1 MLNHQNISEN
11 IGSIPNDM
19 FNLMTE
25 LYPICRSIT
34 GNGVRKTLDI
44 IKKHINL
51 EIHEI
56 PSGTSV
62 FDWKIPKEW
71 NISDGYII
79 DPNGKKIVDFKK
91 SNLHV
96 VGYSVPIHKKIQLDE
111 LKNHIH
117 TLPSPPNAIPFITSY
132 YKETW
137 GFCMTYNQFQK
148 LESGEYEICVDSTLE
163 DGSLTFGEFIIK
175 GKTEKEF
182 LISCY
187 VCHPSLCND
196 NLSGVVLA
204 TFLAK
209 HLKNLSLNYSYR
221 FLFIPETI
229 GAITWLNLNEKNL
242 DNIKGGLVATCL
254 ADSGRSTYKKSRMG
268 NAKIDQI
275 VSYVLEHS
283 KADFSIVDFYPYGS
297 DERQFCS
304 PGFNLPIGSL
314 MRTPYRKFQEYHTS
328 ADDLTFVKKEA
339 IEDSFRKYLETI
351 MIFDQD
357 AKYLNTNQKC
367 EPQLGKRGLY
377 RNLGIPRYDETSD
390 ETEQQELA
398 MFWILNLSDG
408 NNSLLDIAKISKIPF
423 SIVLKIANLL
433 NEKKLLTKIN

>member
-1 MLNHQNISEN
+1 MSIHQNISDN
-11 IGSIPNDM
+11 INSIQNDM
-19 FNLMTE
+19 FDFMTE

-34 GNGVRKTLDI
+34 GNGVRKTLEM

-51 EIHEI
+51 TIQDI

-79 DPNGKKIVDFKK
+79 DPKGKKIVDFKK

-96 VGYSVPIHKKIQLDE
+96 VGYSIPIHKKIHFDE

-117 TLPSPPNAIPFITSY
+117 TLPSQPNVIPFITSY

-137 GFCMTYNQFQK
+137 GFCMSHNEFQK
-148 LESGEYEICVDSTLE
+148 LESGEYEICIDSTLE
-163 DGSLTFGEFIIK
+163 NGYLTFGEFIIK

-209 HLKNLSLNYSYR
+209 QLKNLSLNYSYR

-229 GAITWLNLNEKNL
+229 GAITWLSLNEKNL
-242 DNIKGGLVATCL
+242 HKIEAGLVATCL
-254 ADSGRSTYKKSRMG
+254 ADSGTSTYKKSRIG
-268 NAKIDQI
+268 NAKIDEI
-275 VSYVLEHS
+275 VPYVLEHS
-283 KADFSIVDFYPYGS
+283 KTDFSIVDFYPYGS

-314 MRTPYRKFQEYHTS
+314 MRTPYRKFEEYHTS
-328 ADDLTFVKKEA
+328 ADDLMFIKKDSLG
-339 IEDSFRKYLETI
+339 DSFNKYLETI
-351 MIFDQD
+351 MIFDHD

-377 RNLGIPRYDETSD
+377 RNLGFRRTDETSND
-390 ETEQQELA
+390 TEQQELA

-408 NNSLLDIAKISKIPF
+408 NNSLFDIAKTSQIPF
-423 SIVLKIANLL
+423 STIDQVANLL
-433 NEKKLLTKIN
+433 NEKNLLTKII